1 MQAAFNPMMKMAALI
16 ESDCHLL
23 PILSRLGMTSSFGEQ
38 TIEQT
43 CDHYGIDAATFCLIC
58 NVYSS
63 SGFKPSAWEIALA
76 KPDDVV
82 FYLHA
87 SHNYYLDSALTVLEP
102 KLEELL
108 KACSAKQSEA
118 VRKFFSEY
126 ETELRS
132 HFSFEEEKVFPYIK
146 KLIGGGSTADFNIDK
161 FKDNHSNVDEK
172 LGDLKSII
180 MKSLPDN
187 CDGNLRLEILDLI
200 CHLQRDLARHT
211 CVEEDVLIP
220 LVRRMENPALFRK
233 TLALEKE
240 KEADEREELSDREKE
255 ILVCVARGMLNKE
268 IADQNNISI
277 HTVISHRKNIT
288 RKIGIKTVAGLTVY
302 AILNGL
308 IDVNTIE

>member
-1 MQAAFNPMMKMAALI
+1 MKMAALI

-43 CDHYGIDAATFCLIC
+43 CDRYGIDAATFCLIC

-108 KACSAKQSEA
+108 KACTAKQSEA

-180 MKSLPDN
+180 MKSLPDS

-233 TLALEKE
+233 TLAMEKE

>member
-1 MQAAFNPMMKMAALI
+1 MQAAFNPKMKMAALI

-108 KACSAKQSEA
+108 KACTAKQSEA

-146 KLIGGGSTADFNIDK
+146 KLIGGGSSSDFNIDM

-180 MKSLPDN
+180 MKSLPDS

-220 LVRRMENPALFRK
+220 LVRRMENPGLFRK

>member
-1 MQAAFNPMMKMAALI
+1 MQAAFNPKMKMAALI

-38 TIEQT
+38 TIEQA

-58 NVYSS
+58 NVYSLA
-63 SGFKPSAWEIALA
+63 GFKPSAWEIALA

-108 KACSAKQSEA
+108 KACTAKQSAA
-118 VRKFFSEY
+118 VRKFFCEY
-126 ETELRS
+126 ESELRS
-132 HFSFEEEKVFPYIK
+132 HFNFEEEEVFPYIK
-146 KLIGGGSTADFNIDK
+146 KLIEGCSSSDFNIDM

-180 MKSLPDN
+180 MKSLPDS

-240 KEADEREELSDREKE
+240 KESEVREELSDREKE

>member
-1 MQAAFNPMMKMAALI
+1 MKMAALI

-23 PILSRLGMTSSFGEQ
+23 PILSRLGMTTGFGEQ
-38 TIEQT
+38 SIEQT
-43 CDHYGIDAATFCLIC
+43 CARYGIDAATFCLIC
-58 NVYSS
+58 NVYSLA
-63 SGFKPSAWEIALA
+63 GFKPSAWDIALA
-76 KPDDVV
+76 KPEDVI
-82 FYLHA
+82 FYLHS

-108 KACSAKQSEA
+108 KPCPAKQAAA
-118 VRKFFSEY
+118 VRKFFNEY
-126 ETELRS
+126 ESELRA
-132 HFSFEEEKVFPYIK
+132 HFNFEEEKVFPYIQR
-146 KLIGGGSTADFNIDK
+146 LIDGGAPADFNIDM

-180 MKSLPDN
+180 MKSIPDS

-220 LVRRMENPALFRK
+220 LVRRMENPSLFRK
-233 TLALEKE
+233 TLAMEKE
-240 KEADEREELSDREKE
+240 KEADTREELSDREKE
-255 ILVCVARGMLNKE
+255 ILICVARGMLNKE

-308 IDVNTIE
+308 IDVNTLE